1 MSDVVIEG
9 KVGPGAS
16 GAPTLVSGDGH
27 LEVTVEPWMK
37 FVPKKYR
44 DQAPRLVHLPDGG
57 EGWVVEGMPM
67 FHNGM
72 NLSAGRKTVK
82 LKGESYWE
90 PDGTPAPGSGTA
102 EQRLREQDFDG
113 VEAEVL
119 YPPVF
124 IRRCIEGIS
133 DRHVYLSL
141 VRAYN
146 EFLAEFCAISP
157 ERLIGNTTIPV
168 TGIEDAVAELRH
180 ASALGLRSVSP
191 AMFPSGENGP
201 VREDDLFW
209 ETALELGVRVS
220 PHGSLGSVGAL
231 NLMRSA
237 TASFD
242 FNEALSQRASKGLA
256 TTLAHIIN
264 SGVFERIPELQ
275 IYIAETNASWLPYAL
290 YMMDDSYKLF
300 EDYFG
305 QSLKLLPSEYVWAHF
320 HFGIVRDP
328 LVVPMLDLLDP
339 RRLIW
344 GSDFPHSVG
353 SWPNSRA
360 FVEQT
365 FKGVQAEVRDRIV
378 GDNALEFFGLD
389 RLASVGER

>member
-1 MSDVVIEG
+1 MSELVIDG
-9 KVGPGAS
+9 GVRDAS
-16 GAPTLVSGDGH
+16 VAPTLISGDGH

-37 FVPKKYR
+37 FVPQKYR

-72 NLSAGRKTVK
+72 NLSAGRTAVK

-90 PDGTPAPGSGTA
+90 PDGSPAPGSGSPQ
-102 EQRLREQDFDG
+102 QRLSEQDIDG
-113 VEAEVL
+113 VDAEVL

-133 DRHVYLSL
+133 DRQVYLSL

-146 EFLAEFCAISP
+146 EFLAEFCAVSP
-157 ERLIGNTTIPV
+157 RRLIGNATIPI
-168 TGIEDAVAELRH
+168 TGIDDAVAELRH
-180 ASALGLRSVSP
+180 ASGLGLPSVSP

-201 VREDDLFW
+201 VRGDDAFW
-209 ETALELGVRVS
+209 ETALELGMRVS

-256 TTLAHIIN
+256 TTLAHVIN
-264 SGVFERIPELQ
+264 SGVFERLPELQ

-290 YMMDDSYKLF
+290 YMMDDSYRLF
-300 EDYFG
+300 QDYFG
-305 QSLKLLPSEYVWAHF
+305 QSLKMLPSEYVWSHF

-339 RRLIW
+339 SRLIW

-360 FVEQT
+360 FVDQT
-365 FKGVQAEVRDRIV
+365 FEGVDPVIRDRIV
-378 GDNALEFFGLD
+378 RDNAVEFFGLGPSANV
-389 RLASVGER
+389 RER

>member
-1 MSDVVIEG
+1 MIVVIEETD
-9 KVGPGAS
+9 GPGVP

-37 FVPKKYR
+37 FVPRKYR
-44 DQAPRLVHLPDGG
+44 EQAPRLVHLPDGG

-157 ERLIGNTTIPV
+157 ERLVGNATIPV

-201 VREDDLFW
+201 VRGDDLFW
-209 ETALELGVRVS
+209 ETALELGMRVS

-264 SGVFERIPELQ
+264 SGVFERMPELQ

-290 YMMDDSYKLF
+290 YMMDDSYRLF

-305 QSLKLLPSEYVWAHF
+305 QSLKMLPSEYVWAHF

-360 FVEQT
+360 FVDQT
-365 FKGVQAEVRDRIV
+365 FKGVQAEIRDRIV
-378 GDNALEFFGLD
+378 RDNALEFFGLD
-389 RLASVGER
+389 RLASVGGR